1 MAAKADGKI
10 VDDCPLWLTA
20 MAEASASRYT
30 GTICNR
36 VASRSI
42 VVTKLLQSTPR
53 QTRIHSLELSCDLFL
68 YALDASISS
77 LVTDYDYMVE
87 RIDLHQDFSQ
97 Q

>member
-1 MAAKADGKI
+1 MAAKAGGKI

-20 MAEASASRYT
+20 VAEVSASQHT
-30 GTICNR
+30 GTICKR
-36 VASRSI
+36 AASRSI
-42 VVTKLLQSTPR
+42 VMTKLLQSTLR

-68 YALDASISS
+68 YALDATISS
-77 LVTDYDYMVE
+77 LVTNCDYMVE